1 MLVELLGEIARALR
15 PSEGVRTQ
23 LGHDRAVALRVVLT
37 GLQAR
42 LSMFLLIQPLVPVKR
57 VEESGEVIVQGLQF
71 AEQRIV
77 VRDRA
82 ASERPVVGGVRMRRA
97 PLASNVANTL
107 HVRANAHQ
115 LIKWWSRAAL
125 SPFLDSHCTNC
136 EKVMMWLVSQS
147 GAMIPF
153 ATLSR

>member
-1 MLVELLGEIARALR
+1 MLVELQREIARALH

-23 LGHDRAVALRVVLT
+23 LGLDRAAALRVLLT
-37 GLQAR
+37 FFQAR
-42 LSMFLLIQPLVPVKR
+42 MCLLCIQTLVPVKR
-57 VEESGEVIVQGLQF
+57 VEESGEVIVQGLRS
-71 AEQRIV
+71 ADQRIV

-107 HVRANAHQ
+107 HVQANAHQ

-136 EKVMMWLVSQS
+136 EKDMMWLVSQS
-147 GAMIPF
+147 GAMVPF